1 MGLSTDV
8 HKTVNKLKY
17 SSLSPGSIWDQVLE
31 YIKPRLSSEVME
43 TWFQPLKIDSIDASQ
58 VRIAVPNKFFGEW
71 IGRNYRDL
79 LAEAFLSVESVGPV
93 DVVFVV
99 NRGGVESEV
108 VSKPVP
114 SGESAQLSGRGRRG
128 SLPNPKYTFENFV
141 VGASNQFA
149 HAASLAVA
157 EAPARAYNPLFIY
170 GGVGLGKTHLL
181 NSIGNYVADRGDLR
195 IAYVTTEQFTNE
207 VINSIRYDK
216 MIELRRRYRNV
227 DMLLID
233 DIQFLAGKER
243 TQEEFFHTFNS
254 LYEAR
259 KQIVLSSDRFPK
271 EMPSIEERL
280 RSRFEWGL
288 IADLQQPDVETRIAI
303 LRKKSEEEGI
313 AISDDVVQ
321 LLAVNLKSNI
331 REIEGALIRLG
342 AYSSLTGQPI
352 TAEMAKNVLR
362 DLLGGK
368 RKVITIEDIQ
378 EAVAGRFHIKVSD
391 LKSKRRTKTLVQPRQ
406 VAMYLCRELTD
417 ASFPEIGRDFGGKDH
432 TTIIHACKQVQ
443 KSQETNSS
451 VRATIESIKEEIAK
465 A

>member
-1 MGLSTDV
+1 VNKS
-8 HKTVNKLKY
+8 VNKLNLPNINNDKVWVDV
-17 SSLSPGSIWDQVLE
+17 LDFVSPRVGDDAI
-31 YIKPRLSSEVME
+31 E
-43 TWFQPLKIDSIDASQ
+43 TWFQPLVLESLNADQAHI
-58 VRIAVPNKFFGEW
+58 RVPNKFFGEW
-71 IGRNYRDL
+71 LGRNYKDL
-79 LAEAFLSVESVGPV
+79 LVEAFHHVEGVKPAEII
-93 DVVFVV
+93 FVMKEQDGEGAPKPLIRTEV
-99 NRGGVESEV
+99 RENRG
-108 VSKPVP
+108 P
-114 SGESAQLSGRGRRG
+114 AQLQRVRRQP
-128 SLPNPKYTFENFV
+128 LPNPKYTFKNFV

-149 HAASLAVA
+149 HAACLAVA
-157 EAPARAYNPLFIY
+157 ESPAKAYNPLFIY

-181 NSIGNYVADRGDLR
+181 NSIGNFVADRSDLR

-216 MIELRRRYRNV
+216 MIELRRRYRSV

-254 LYEAR
+254 LYEAG

-271 EMPSIEERL
+271 EMPSMEERL

-288 IADLQQPDVETRIAI
+288 IADLQPPDVETRIAI

-313 AISDDVVQ
+313 AINEDVIQ
-321 LLAVNLKSNI
+321 LLAANLKSNI

-342 AYSSLTGQPI
+342 AYASLTGQKI
-352 TAEMAKNVLR
+352 TVDMAKNILR

-378 EAVAGRFHIKVSD
+378 EVVANRFHVKISD
-391 LKSKRRTKTLVQPRQ
+391 LKSKRRTKTLVYPRQ
-406 VAMYLCRELTD
+406 IAMFLSRDLTD

-432 TTIIHACKQVQ
+432 TTIIHACKQMQ
-443 KSQETNSS
+443 KSQETDTAL
-451 VRATIESIKEEIAK
+451 RATIESLKEEIGK

>member
-1 MGLSTDV
+1 MN
-8 HKTVNKLKY
+8 KT
-17 SSLSPGSIWDQVLE
+17 WDNVLE
-31 YIKPRLSSEVME
+31 FIGPKVGNETID
-43 TWFQPLKIDSIDASQ
+43 TWFQPLELESLNGDQAHI
-58 VRIAVPNKFFGEW
+58 RVPNKFFGEW
-71 IGRNYRDL
+71 LGRNFKEL
-79 LAEAFLSVESVGPV
+79 LLEAFHKTEGVRPSEII
-93 DVVFVV
+93 FVMKE
-99 NRGGVESEV
+99 RDGDEPHRTL
-108 VSKPVP
+108 KVP
-114 SGESAQLSGRGRRG
+114 EKEPRETVQLQRVRRQP
-128 SLPNPKYTFENFV
+128 LPNPKYTFDTFV

-149 HAASLAVA
+149 HAACLAVA
-157 EAPARAYNPLFIY
+157 ESPAKAYNPLFIY

-181 NSIGNYVADRGDLR
+181 NSIGNYVADRSDLR

-216 MIELRRRYRNV
+216 MVELRRRYRNV

-271 EMPSIEERL
+271 EMPSMEERL

-313 AISDDVVQ
+313 AISEDVIQ
-321 LLAVNLKSNI
+321 LLATNLKSNI

-342 AYSSLTGQPI
+342 AYASLTGQEI
-352 TAEMAKNVLR
+352 TVEMAKNILR

-368 RKVITIEDIQ
+368 RRVITIEDIQ
-378 EAVAGRFHIKVSD
+378 EAVASRFHVKISD
-391 LKSKRRTKTLVQPRQ
+391 LKSKRRTKTIVYPRQ
-406 VAMYLCRELTD
+406 IAMFLCRDLTD

-432 TTIIHACKQVQ
+432 TTIIHACKQMQ
-443 KSQETNSS
+443 KSLETDTTLRS
-451 VRATIESIKEEIAK
+451 TLESLKEEIGK

>member
-1 MGLSTDV
+1 MNNSNININ
-8 HKTVNKLKY
+8 KTWV
-17 SSLSPGSIWDQVLE
+17 DVLE
-31 YIKPRLSSEVME
+31 FISPKVGDEAMD
-43 TWFQPLKIDSIDASQ
+43 TWFQPLELENITKDHASI
-58 VRIAVPNKFFGEW
+58 RVPNKFFGEW
-71 IGRNYRDL
+71 LGRNYKEL
-79 LAEAFLSVESVGPV
+79 LIEAFQQAGDINPIDVIFVLKEESGKVTTQTVISG
-93 DVVFVV
+93 
-99 NRGGVESEV
+99 NKESHR
-108 VSKPVP
+108 PLQ
-114 SGESAQLSGRGRRG
+114 AQKVRRQP
-128 SLPNPKYTFENFV
+128 LPNPKYTFETFV

-149 HAASLAVA
+149 HAACLAVA
-157 EAPARAYNPLFIY
+157 ESPAKAYNPLFIY

-181 NSIGNYVADRGDLR
+181 NSIGNYVADRTDLR

-216 MIELRRRYRNV
+216 MMELRRRYRNV

-271 EMPSIEERL
+271 EMPSMEERL

-313 AISDDVVQ
+313 SISEDVIQ
-321 LLAVNLKSNI
+321 LLAANLKSNI

-342 AYSSLTGQPI
+342 AYASLTGQQI
-352 TAEMAKNVLR
+352 TVDMAKNILR

-378 EAVAGRFHIKVSD
+378 EAVASRFHVKIAD
-391 LKSKRRTKTLVQPRQ
+391 LKSKRRTKTLVYPRQ
-406 VAMYLCRELTD
+406 IAMFLCRDLTD
-417 ASFPEIGRDFGGKDH
+417 SSFPEIGRDFGGKDH
-432 TTIIHACKQVQ
+432 TTIIHACKQM
-443 KSQETNSS
+443 KKNQETD
-451 VRATIESIKEEIAK
+451 ATLRSTLQSLKEEIGK

>member
-1 MGLSTDV
+1 M
-8 HKTVNKLKY
+8 NKLKF
-17 SSLSPGSIWDQVLE
+17 SPFDTRKIWDQVLD
-31 YIKPRLSSEVME
+31 YVKPRVGSEVIE
-43 TWFQPLKIDSIDASQ
+43 TWFQPILLESVDGVQAKIS
-58 VRIAVPNKFFGEW
+58 VPNKFFGEW
-71 IGRNYRDL
+71 LGRNYRDL
-79 LAEAFLSVESVGPV
+79 ISEAFTTVESLGHLRIDFVVRQTHPGGGREEVPKPLNPPDTGPV
-93 DVVFVV
+93 
-99 NRGGVESEV
+99 
-108 VSKPVP
+108 PI
-114 SGESAQLSGRGRRG
+114 RGRRI
-128 SLPNPKYTFENFV
+128 SLPNPKYTFKNFV

-149 HAASLAVA
+149 HAACLAVA

-181 NSIGNYVADRGDLR
+181 NSIGNYVAEKGDVR

-216 MIELRRRYRNV
+216 MVELRRRYRNV

-243 TQEEFFHTFNS
+243 TQEEFFHTFNT

-271 EMPSIEERL
+271 EMPSMEERL

-303 LRKKSEEEGI
+303 LRKKSDEEGI
-313 AISDDVVQ
+313 AIGEDVVQ
-321 LLAVNLKSNI
+321 LLAANLKSNI

-342 AYSSLTGQPI
+342 AYASLTGHTI
-352 TAEMAKNVLR
+352 TVDMAKNVLR

-368 RKVITIEDIQ
+368 RKVITTEDIQ
-378 EAVAGRFHIKVSD
+378 EAVANRFHIKVSD
-391 LKSKRRTKTLVQPRQ
+391 LKSKRRTKTLVHPRQ

-443 KSQETNSS
+443 KSLENDSS
-451 VRATIESIKEEIAK
+451 LRATINSISEEVGRE
-465 A
+465 